1 MMTGVAY
8 IKVVMLV
15 FIAVPVLCYLVD
27 TDNAL
32 LSAACYLVPTQAAFE
47 GMMGLLR
54 GDSGVALKDILI
66 LGLHGGGWLALY
78 LGIS

>member
-1 MMTGVAY
+1 MTGVTC

-15 FIAVPVLCYLVD
+15 FIAVPVLCYLVHID
-27 TDNAL
+27 HVF

-47 GMMGLLR
+47 GIMGILQ
-54 GDSGVALKDILI
+54 GDGGTVLKDMVI

-78 LGIS
+78 LKTG